1 MLEVDVMP
9 AAAAASVSWS
19 ARLAPY
25 RKPDFLRSVWQLSST
40 LVLFVV
46 GWSLMYASLQLPYW
60 VTLLLAVPTGFMVI
74 RLFIIQHD
82 CGHGSFFK
90 SARAADRV
98 GRLLGVLTMT
108 PYSYWKRT
116 HAMHHASSGNLDHR
130 GFGDINTLTVR
141 EYLALTRWERLKYRL
156 YRHPLIL
163 FVIGPSFH
171 FMLVHRLPGIVPRE
185 WRRERRS
192 ILWTDVGL
200 VAFVVGM
207 GLLVGFRAFLLV
219 HLPLMALTA
228 SLGVWMFYV
237 QHQFEPT
244 YWEHDGGWSYDAA
257 ALEGSSHYEL
267 PRVLQWLTGNIGLH
281 HVHHLNA
288 RIPNYRLQRALD
300 EVPELQKANRIT
312 LWQSVRCA
320 SLALWDEQTRT
331 LVPFP

>member
-1 MLEVDVMP
+1 MGAIE
-9 AAAAASVSWS
+9 
-19 ARLAPY
+19 
-25 RKPDFLRSVWQLSST
+25 
-40 LVLFVV
+40 
-46 GWSLMYASLQLPYW
+46 
-60 VTLLLAVPTGFMVI
+60 
-74 RLFIIQHD
+74 
-82 CGHGSFFK
+82 
-90 SARAADRV
+90 
-98 GRLLGVLTMT
+98 
-108 PYSYWKRT
+108 
-116 HAMHHASSGNLDHR
+116 
-130 GFGDINTLTVR
+130 
-141 EYLALTRWERLKYRL
+141 YRL

-171 FMLVHRLPGIVPRE
+171 FMLVHRLPASSRASGGGSGGASCGPM
-185 WRRERRS
+185 
-192 ILWTDVGL
+192 GL

-207 GLLVGFRAFLLV
+207 GLLVGFKAFLLV
-219 HLPLMALTA
+219 HVPLMALTA

-244 YWEHDGGWSYDAA
+244 YWEHDEGWSYDAA